1 MRVRAPSGASTR
13 ALLTYLLTLP
23 WVMFQLRRLII
34 RHNIRVVNA
43 QFPSLVMVNFALLA
57 SLGLYSGKLLL
68 SFQGR
73 YIHTVTASR
82 GTNKWLWKWL
92 LHRVDCNVFCSRQL
106 ATYLRGFDPELKTA
120 TVHNCIC
127 PQDLLDEKC
136 SIAPERLPPGPFILN
151 VGAFEHKK
159 GQDVLIRAFA
169 LLAPDFPQVH
179 LVLLGQKGPTYDELT
194 ALVAA
199 LDLRQRI
206 HFGVD
211 VPHEEVLGYLE
222 KAMVFAFPSRSEP
235 LGIAMLEAGIFG
247 LPIVASRTG
256 GIPEVISSEDLG
268 MLVDV
273 DDQSGLEFALRKLLT
288 DAELRLSLGKRVQK
302 HVSDEFTWQCAWQK
316 YLALVLNDRPA
327 SERAIL

>member
-1 MRVRAPSGASTR
+1 MRVRPPSGASAR

-23 WVMFQLRRLII
+23 WTMFQLRQLII
-34 RHNIRVVNA
+34 RHDIRVVNA
-43 QFPSLVMVNFALLA
+43 HFPSLVLANFVLLA
-57 SLGLYSGKLLL
+57 LLGLYSGKLLL
-68 SFQGR
+68 SFHGR
-73 YIHTVTASR
+73 DIHPVTASR
-82 GTNKWLWKWL
+82 GIDKWLWRWL
-92 LHRVDCNVFCSRQL
+92 LHRVDRSVFCSRQL
-106 ATYLRGFDPELKTA
+106 ATYLHDFDPELGTA
-120 TVHNCIC
+120 TVHNGIC
-127 PQDLLDEKC
+127 LQDLMDEKC
-136 SIAPERLPPGPFILN
+136 SIVPERLPSGPYILN

-169 LLAPDFPQVH
+169 LLAPDFPKMH

-199 LDLRQRI
+199 LDLQQHV

-211 VPHEEVLGYLE
+211 VPHGEVLGYLE

-235 LGIAMLEAGIFG
+235 LGIAMLEAGVFG
-247 LPIVASRTG
+247 LPVVASRTG

-273 DDQSGLEFALRKLLT
+273 DDQSGLELALRKLLT
-288 DAELRLSLGKRVQK
+288 DAELRLSLGKRLQK
-302 HVSDEFTWQCAWQK
+302 HVSDEFTWQSAWQK